1 MMLSQ
6 KNRISNR
13 RLIDKLNKEGKAY
26 KTSHFVFKFLP
37 SHSEDSK
44 FAAVISKKS
53 APKAVSRNRLRR
65 QITESIRLRLS
76 TFKKPIV
83 CLIIVKKD
91 GPDSLKYSIID
102 GEIKEFFNQIP
113 ADV

>member
-44 FAAVISKKS
+44 FAAVISKKCIPTS
-53 APKAVSRNRLRR
+53 VGRNRLRR
-65 QITESIRLRLS
+65 QITESLRLRQNLL
-76 TFKKPIV
+76 KKPIV
-83 CLIIVKKD
+83 CLIILKKES
-91 GPDSLKYSIID
+91 PESLKYSIIE
-102 GEIKEFFNQIP
+102 GQIKEFFNQVP

>member
-65 QITESIRLRLS
+65 QVYESLRTQLK
-76 TFKKPIV
+76 TLIKPIV
-83 CLIIVKKD
+83 CLVILKKES
-91 GPDSLKYSIID
+91 PDSLKYSIID
-102 GEIKEFFNQIP
+102 TQIKEFINQVP